1 MLVKIKD
8 IKTIKGKRL
17 ADQYKLDER
26 MVYFETTGHFP
37 RPVLLD
43 SSNHI
48 LDGYTSY
55 AVAREKG
62 LEEIECTYDMSEYGY
77 NQKKRIRTEYNSSY
91 SWELKKM
98 VYAKSGGI
106 CAICGQPLSINN
118 FNIDHWKPINQG
130 GTNEPDNLRAT
141 HKSCNR
147 LKNDF
152 MAEEFFS
159 SMTTIL
165 AYQSGQNEEIAKS
178 IIHTGIK
185 LVISM
190 SARKLRS
197 FVF

>member
-1 MLVKIKD
+1 MLVSIED
-8 IKTIKGKRL
+8 IKTLKDKKDIDKYRL
-17 ADQYKLDER
+17 EER
-26 MVYFETTGHFP
+26 RIYLEVTGHFP

-43 SSNHI
+43 SNNRI
-48 LDGYTSY
+48 IDGYASY
-55 AVAREKG
+55 AVAKAVG
-62 LEEIECTYDMSEYGY
+62 IKEIDCTYDLEEYGY
-77 NQKKRIRTEYNSSY
+77 SPKKKTRVEFNSSY

-106 CAICGQPLSINN
+106 CAICGQPLSVNN

-130 GTNEPDNLRAT
+130 GTNELENLRAT

-152 MAEEFFS
+152 IAEEFFQ

-165 AYQSGQNEEIAKS
+165 AYQSMQNEEIAKVM
-178 IIHTGIK
+178 IHDSVK

-190 SARKLRS
+190 TVRKIRS
-197 FVF
+197 LVF

>member
-1 MLVKIKD
+1 MLVKIQD
-8 IKTIKGKRL
+8 IKPMKGKRL
-17 ADQYKLDER
+17 VDNYKLEER
-26 MVYFETTGHFP
+26 RVYFETIGHFP

-43 SSNHI
+43 RDNYI
-48 LDGYTSY
+48 LDGYVSY
-55 AVAREKG
+55 AVAKAVG
-62 LEEIECTYDMSEYGY
+62 LKVLECTYDMAEYGY
-77 NQKKRIRTEYNSSY
+77 DKKKIIRAEFNASY

-106 CAICGQPLSINN
+106 CAICGQPSSINN

-130 GTNEPDNLRAT
+130 GTNDLDNLRAT

-152 MAEEFFS
+152 IAEDFFS

-165 AYQSGQNEEIAKS
+165 AYQSRQNEEIARTV
-178 IIHTGIK
+178 IHTGIK

-190 SARKLRS
+190 TARKMRS

>member
-1 MLVKIKD
+1 MLLKIENL
-8 IKTIKGKRL
+8 KTIKGKRL
-17 ADQYKLDER
+17 SDRYKLEER
-26 MVYFETTGHFP
+26 RIYFEATGHFP

-43 SSNHI
+43 SNNRI
-48 LDGYTSY
+48 LDGYVSY

-62 LEEIECTYDMSEYGY
+62 LKEIDCTYDMSEYGY
-77 NQKKRIRTEYNSSY
+77 GQKKKTRTEFNSSY

-130 GTNEPDNLRAT
+130 GTNDIDNLRAT

-152 MAEEFFS
+152 IAEEFFN

-165 AYQSGQNEEIAKS
+165 AYQSRQNEEIARS
-178 IIHTGIK
+178 VIHTGIK

-190 SARKLRS
+190 TVRKIRS
-197 FVF
+197 FIF

>member
-1 MLVKIKD
+1 MLLKIED
-8 IKTIKGKRL
+8 LKTIKGKRL
-17 ADQYKLDER
+17 PDCYKLEER
-26 MVYFETTGHFP
+26 RIYFETTGHFP

-43 SSNHI
+43 SNNRI
-48 LDGYTSY
+48 LDGYVSY
-55 AVAREKG
+55 AVAMEKG
-62 LEEIECTYDMSEYGY
+62 LKEIDCTYDMSEYGY
-77 NQKKRIRTEYNSSY
+77 DQKKKIRTEFNSSY
-91 SWELKKM
+91 SWELKKV
-98 VYAKSGGI
+98 VYAKSDGI

-130 GTNEPDNLRAT
+130 GTNDIDNLRAT

-152 MAEEFFS
+152 IAEEFFS

-165 AYQSGQNEEIAKS
+165 AYQSRQNEEIAKS
-178 IIHTGIK
+178 MIHTSIK

-190 SARKLRS
+190 TARKIRS

>member
-26 MVYFETTGHFP
+26 RVYFETTGHFP

-55 AVAREKG
+55 AVAKERG

-77 NQKKRIRTEYNSSY
+77 NQKKRMRTEFSSSY

-130 GTNEPDNLRAT
+130 GTNQPDNLRAA

-152 MAEEFFS
+152 MAEEFFT

-165 AYQSGQNEEIAKS
+165 AYQSRQNEEIAKT
-178 IIHTGIK
+178 IIHIGIK

-190 SARKLRS
+190 TVRKIRS

>member
-1 MLVKIKD
+1 MLVKIED

-17 ADQYKLDER
+17 ADKYKLEER
-26 MVYFETTGHFP
+26 RVYFESTGHFP

-43 SSNHI
+43 SNNHI
-48 LDGYTSY
+48 IDGYTSY
-55 AVAREKG
+55 AVAKERT
-62 LEEIECTYDMSEYGY
+62 L
-77 NQKKRIRTEYNSSY
+77 QKLSVPMTCQFMAIRTRTEFNSSY

-98 VYAKSGGI
+98 VYEKSGGI

-130 GTNEPDNLRAT
+130 GTNEFDNLRAT

-165 AYQSGQNEEIAKS
+165 AYQSGQNEEIARTV
-178 IIHTGIK
+178 IHTGIK

-190 SARKLRS
+190 TARKIRS

>member
-1 MLVKIKD
+1 MLVKIED

-17 ADQYKLDER
+17 TDKYKLDER
-26 MVYFETTGHFP
+26 RVYFETTGHFP

-43 SSNHI
+43 SNNHI
-48 LDGYTSY
+48 IDGYVSY
-55 AVAREKG
+55 AVAKEKG
-62 LEEIECTYDMSEYGY
+62 LKEIESTYNLSDYGY
-77 NQKKRIRTEYNSSY
+77 NRNKMTRIEFNSSY

-98 VYAKSGGI
+98 VYGRSSGI

-118 FNIDHWKPINQG
+118 FNIDHWKPINLG

-141 HKSCNR
+141 HISCNR

-152 MAEEFFS
+152 MAEDFFS

-165 AYQSGQNEEIAKS
+165 DYQSSQNEEIARTV
-178 IIHTGIK
+178 IYTGFK

-190 SARKLRS
+190 TVRKIRS
-197 FVF
+197 FIF

>member
-1 MLVKIKD
+1 MLVKIED

-17 ADQYKLDER
+17 ADKYKLEER
-26 MVYFETTGHFP
+26 RIYFESTGHFP

-43 SSNHI
+43 SNNYI
-48 LDGYTSY
+48 LNGYTSY
-55 AVAREKG
+55 AVAKEKG
-62 LEEIECTYDMSEYGY
+62 FTEIECTYDLSVYGY
-77 NQKKRIRTEYNSSY
+77 NGNKRTRTE
-91 SWELKKM
+91 
-98 VYAKSGGI
+98 
-106 CAICGQPLSINN
+106 

-130 GTNEPDNLRAT
+130 GTNELDNLRAT

-159 SMTTIL
+159 SMATIL
-165 AYQSGQNEEIAKS
+165 AYQSGQNEEIARMV
-178 IIHTGIK
+178 IHTGIK

-190 SARKLRS
+190 TARKIKS

>member
-1 MLVKIKD
+1 MLVSIED
-8 IKTIKGKRL
+8 IKTLKDKKDIDKYRL
-17 ADQYKLDER
+17 EER
-26 MVYFETTGHFP
+26 RIYLEVTGHFP

-43 SSNHI
+43 SNNRI
-48 LDGYTSY
+48 IDGYVSY
-55 AVAREKG
+55 AVAKAVG
-62 LEEIECTYDMSEYGY
+62 IKEIDCTYDLEEYGY
-77 NQKKRIRTEYNSSY
+77 SPKKKTRVEFNSSY

-106 CAICGQPLSINN
+106 CAICGQPLSVNN

-130 GTNEPDNLRAT
+130 GTNDLENLRAT

-152 MAEEFFS
+152 IAEEFFQ

-165 AYQSGQNEEIAKS
+165 AYQSMQNEEIAKVM
-178 IIHTGIK
+178 IHDSVK

-190 SARKLRS
+190 TVRKIRS

>member
-1 MLVKIKD
+1 MLVSIED
-8 IKTIKGKRL
+8 IKTMKDKKDIDKYRL
-17 ADQYKLDER
+17 EER
-26 MVYFETTGHFP
+26 RIYLEVTGHFP

-43 SSNHI
+43 SNNRI
-48 LDGYTSY
+48 IDGYVSY
-55 AVAREKG
+55 AVAKAVG
-62 LEEIECTYDMSEYGY
+62 IKEIDCTYDLEEYGY
-77 NQKKRIRTEYNSSY
+77 SPKKKTRVEFNSSY

-106 CAICGQPLSINN
+106 CAICGQPLSVNN

-130 GTNEPDNLRAT
+130 GTNELENLRAT

-152 MAEEFFS
+152 IAEEFFQ

-165 AYQSGQNEEIAKS
+165 AYQSRQNEEIAKVM
-178 IIHTGIK
+178 IHDSVK

-190 SARKLRS
+190 TVRKIRS
-197 FVF
+197 FIF

>member
-1 MLVKIKD
+1 MLVKIED

-17 ADQYKLDER
+17 TDRYKLEER
-26 MVYFETTGHFP
+26 RVYFETTGHFP

-55 AVAREKG
+55 AVAKERG

-77 NQKKRIRTEYNSSY
+77 DKKRMIRAEFNSAY

-98 VYAKSGGI
+98 VYAKSDGI

-130 GTNEPDNLRAT
+130 GTNELDNLRAT

-152 MAEEFFS
+152 MAEDFFS

-165 AYQSGQNEEIAKS
+165 AYQSRQDEEIARAV
-178 IIHTGIK
+178 IHTGIK

-190 SARKLRS
+190 TARKIRL